1 MKFICSPA
9 AGARCWLARPDNGM
23 FCLIPEQPW
32 LCLQLQPCPLNF
44 PGCPEP
50 LIVLLEGNW
59 EGIPLCP
66 TGLVMGIIWSKKSLI
81 WSLGH
86 LLWSSELRAEPLVLT
101 TKPLCLIPNQRC
113 IFSSVLPWVSDI
125 SFHRAGAV
133 LIFMSR
139 DMKTKQHQN
148 KYFIFPRKPTHKPLL
163 HTTVCKVQSTHQA
176 ATKPSAHTVPGQKPH
191 RIHPGIADSKGNFIT
206 AKADSNTRNKYM
218 QSHLYTRV
226 NPTCYRYL
234 FTCFS
239 AGFCR

>member
-1 MKFICSPA
+1 
-9 AGARCWLARPDNGM
+9 
-23 FCLIPEQPW
+23 
-32 LCLQLQPCPLNF
+32 
-44 PGCPEP
+44 
-50 LIVLLEGNW
+50 
-59 EGIPLCP
+59 
-66 TGLVMGIIWSKKSLI
+66 
-81 WSLGH
+81 
-86 LLWSSELRAEPLVLT
+86 
-101 TKPLCLIPNQRC
+101 
-113 IFSSVLPWVSDI
+113 
-125 SFHRAGAV
+125 
-133 LIFMSR
+133 MSR

-239 AGFCR
+239 AGFAGKLPQIQHNNMWTAWVFFSFSYLFKQMPVDGFIAGCFYSPSLTTVNWTYSCYQLRIFLGAISSQWTHLHKIPTRHINL